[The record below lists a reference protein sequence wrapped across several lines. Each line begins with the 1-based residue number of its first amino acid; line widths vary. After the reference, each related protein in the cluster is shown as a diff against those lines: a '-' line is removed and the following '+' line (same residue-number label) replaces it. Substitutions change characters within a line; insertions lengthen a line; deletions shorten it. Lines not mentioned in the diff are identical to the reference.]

1 MKTVRLIVIAAVLRS
16 RDAYARWLPRF
27 VEPARER
34 DHQRWLKERHDST
47 MAQLHRAG
55 RDAGAAYAQFAGIGV
70 TGFMETLRTRADDQ

>member
-47 MAQLHRAG
+47 
-55 RDAGAAYAQFAGIGV
+55 AGAAYAQFAGIGV